1 MALYTLLDRLVYLIV
16 AHWLVLTLIGILACI
31 IPSLYIVG
39 FTDKSVVKTQKYL
52 IALILLLL
60 AMVMFNLKV
69 NWDFSHSIKT
79 VSYRIEDYRIKNY
92 KSKACYFLKTN
103 DGNKVV
109 PKDSIKLEEND
120 KKANKIHPIGTVITY
135 KQVVLKN
142 NVPKYRQRLLQAM
155 LESNNEGLQKTIK
168 FVTRNKLV
176 RTNYR

>member
-1 MALYTLLDRLVYLIV
+1 MIMHLIDKLIYLIV
-16 AHWLVLTLIGILACI
+16 THWLVLTLVGILACVIPIFYI
-31 IPSLYIVG
+31 IG
-39 FTDKSVVKTQKYL
+39 FTDKSVVRTMKYL
-52 IALILLLL
+52 VALILWLVTIMIFCVK
-60 AMVMFNLKV
+60 ANL
-69 NWDFSHSIKT
+69 DFTNSIKT
-79 VSYRIEDYRIKNY
+79 VSYRVEDYRIKNY

-103 DGNKVV
+103 NGTKVI